1 LNLHKIILKL
11 DSMWSGDSNLSTP
24 TIQLDPHVEII
35 LKSFSILHNFSLQ
48 FHPCNELFLLLSQF
62 GHSLRSQFWLD
73 NYLH

>member
-1 LNLHKIILKL
+1 MILQKVIL
-11 DSMWSGDSNLSTP
+11 EMGSVRGYVVHLSTP